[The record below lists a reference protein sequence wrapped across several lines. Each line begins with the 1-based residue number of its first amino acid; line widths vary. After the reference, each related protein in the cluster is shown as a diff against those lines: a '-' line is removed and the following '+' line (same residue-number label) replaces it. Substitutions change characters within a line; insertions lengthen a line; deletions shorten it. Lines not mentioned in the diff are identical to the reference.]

1 MEQAHIMSDQDPNP
15 NPENEQRIFTLKEAE
30 STRREIEPLLLEAMD
45 SRRKLADADEKLA
58 RIVSRIMVMGGIL
71 INTQAAAELRS
82 EHDHFVGL
90 VRNALETIQA
100 TGCVVKDLDAGLLD
114 FPARIDG
121 EEVYLCWRLGEDRIR
136 YFHRQDEG
144 FSGRRPIDPRDP
156 GPGSQVQ

>member
-1 MEQAHIMSDQDPNP
+1 MADQDQ

-45 SRRKLADADEKLA
+45 SRRKLADTDEKLA

-71 INTQAAAELRS
+71 INTAVAAELRS
-82 EHDHFVGL
+82 EHDQFVGQ

-100 TGCVVKDLDAGLLD
+100 TGCVVKDLDSGLLD

-121 EEVYLCWRLGEDRIR
+121 QEVYLCWRLGEDRIR
-136 YFHRQDEG
+136 YWHRQDEG

-156 GPGSQVQ
+156 GPSSQVQ

>member
-1 MEQAHIMSDQDPNP
+1 MSDQDS

-45 SRRKLADADEKLA
+45 SRRKLADTDEKLG

-71 INTQAAAELRS
+71 INTQAAAELRG

-100 TGCVVKDLDAGLLD
+100 TGCVVKDLDTGLLD

-156 GPGSQVQ
+156 GPSSQVQ

>member
-1 MEQAHIMSDQDPNP
+1 MADQDS

-45 SRRKLADADEKLA
+45 SRRKLADTDEKLA

-82 EHDHFVGL
+82 EHEHFVGL
-90 VRNALETIQA
+90 VRNALATIQA

-121 EEVYLCWRLGEDRIR
+121 QEVYLCWRLGEDRIR
-136 YFHRQDEG
+136 YWHRQDEG

-156 GPGSQVQ
+156 GPNSQVQ